1 MAKGLSDKRI
11 LSEFP
16 VEEPD
21 AGKLHVRFSEGL
33 LRPNSLTLS
42 GFERR
47 KSRQGLLDDIMKN
60 VNVTLR
66 VDEDLKRQADAL
78 FSELGLNLTTAF
90 NIFLRQSVREQQIPF
105 QVSKNVP
112 NAVTLAAMD
121 ASERG
126 EDIYG
131 PYDSVSDLMEALN
144 A

>member
-1 MAKGLSDKRI
+1 
-11 LSEFP
+11 
-16 VEEPD
+16 
-21 AGKLHVRFSEGL
+21 
-33 LRPNSLTLS
+33 
-42 GFERR
+42 
-47 KSRQGLLDDIMKN
+47 MKN

-66 VDEDLKRQADAL
+66 VDKDLKKQADAL
-78 FSELGLNLTTAF
+78 FSELGLSLTTAF

-121 ASERG
+121 AAEKC
-126 EDIYG
+126 EDLYG

>member
-1 MAKGLSDKRI
+1 
-11 LSEFP
+11 
-16 VEEPD
+16 
-21 AGKLHVRFSEGL
+21 
-33 LRPNSLTLS
+33 
-42 GFERR
+42 
-47 KSRQGLLDDIMKN
+47 MKN

-66 VDEDLKRQADAL
+66 VDEDLKKQADAL

-90 NIFLRQSVREQQIPF
+90 NIFLRQSVREQKIPF

-121 ASERG
+121 EAERG
-126 EDIYG
+126 ENLYG